1 MKNSVLYFMVLL
13 AFIIFSCDRI
23 SSPQD
28 NNIQASDTTLSDLD
42 RLTASIMQDST
53 NAALYQER
61 ALIYLARQNEN
72 LALRDVNMAIQLDPG
87 NSGYILT
94 LSDIYMSMGLLE
106 NCMESIKRVLVLDP
120 ENSESFLKLA
130 ELNLI
135 LKNYKEAIENA
146 NQAIALDKRNP
157 LPYFI
162 RAYTFAEAGDTNNAI
177 KSYLEVVNRDQNH
190 YDAYIQLGL
199 IYSVAN
205 NELAIDYFNN
215 ALNIDPNS
223 LEALYALAMFY
234 QQTENA
240 DLAIAT
246 YNKLLLI
253 DPLNVHGHYNLGYVH
268 LVLRGD
274 VEQAI
279 TYFAKAAELNPQ
291 YYEAIYNQAYC
302 YELSGEYEQ
311 ARELYNKVLEI
322 EVNYDKAIA
331 GLNRIFGK

>member
-1 MKNSVLYFMVLL
+1 MKNSVLYLLLLL
-13 AFIIFSCDRI
+13 ALITFSCDHMGG
-23 SSPQD
+23 SQD
-28 NNIQASDTTLSDLD
+28 NNTQASDTALSDLD
-42 RLTASIMQDST
+42 QLTASIMQDSA

-61 ALIYLARQNEN
+61 AMIYLARQNEN
-72 LALRDVNMAIQLDPG
+72 MALRDVNMAIQLDPQ

-94 LSDIYMSMGLLE
+94 LSDIYMSMGLFE
-106 NCMESIKRVLVLDP
+106 NCMESLKRVLVLDP

-135 LKNYKEAIENA
+135 LRKYKEALDNA
-146 NQAIALDKRNP
+146 NQAIALDKQNP

-162 RAYTFAEAGDTNNAI
+162 KAYTYAEAGDSNNAI
-177 KSYLEVVNRDQNH
+177 KSYLEVVSMDQNY

-199 IYSVAN
+199 IYSTAN
-205 NELAIDYFNN
+205 NSLAIDYFNN

-223 LEALYALAMFY
+223 IEALYALAMFY
-234 QQTENA
+234 QQTEDA
-240 DLAIAT
+240 DNAIAI

-253 DPLNVHGHYNLGYVH
+253 DPENVYGHYNLGYVQ
-268 LVLRGD
+268 LVLLGD
-274 VEQAI
+274 FEQAI

-291 YYEAIYNQAYC
+291 YFEAIYNQAYC
-302 YELSGEYEQ
+302 YELSGNYEK

-331 GLNRIFGK
+331 GLNRIYGK

>member
-1 MKNSVLYFMVLL
+1 MRNSVLYLLLLL
-13 AFIIFSCDRI
+13 ALIVFSCDQI

-28 NNIQASDTTLSDLD
+28 NNMQASDTTLSDLD
-42 RLTASIMQDST
+42 QLTARIMQDST

-61 ALIYLARQNEN
+61 AMIYLARQNEN

-87 NSGYILT
+87 NSGYMLT

-106 NCMESIKRVLVLDP
+106 NCMESLKRVIVLDP
-120 ENSESFLKLA
+120 ENPESFLKLA

-135 LKNYKEAIENA
+135 LRKYKEAINNA
-146 NQAIALDKRNP
+146 NQAIALDKRDP

-162 RAYTFAEAGDTNNAI
+162 KAYTFAEAGDTNNAI
-177 KSYLEVVNRDQNH
+177 KNYLEAVNRDQNY

-199 IYSVAN
+199 IYSTAN
-205 NELAIDYFNN
+205 NDLAIDYFNN

-223 LEALYALAMFY
+223 VEALYALAMYY

-253 DPLNVHGHYNLGYVH
+253 DQESVYGHYNLGYVH
-268 LVLRGD
+268 LVLLGD

-302 YELSGEYEQ
+302 YELSGDYVK
-311 ARELYNKVLEI
+311 ARKLYNKVLEI
-322 EVNYDKAIA
+322 EVNYDKAIE